1 MTSPPNTQDML
12 ACMNDALVQVA
23 VYFEG
28 KTKEVEVPCGG
39 ADGQL
44 FLSELRDVVEDGGAG
59 GASSS
64 AAASSAAINFF
75 SVGPQ
80 RLGVGNGELGKNV
93 DPGGARPLS
102 AAAALAAARRDG
114 MLVAARC
121 GDDRE
126 APAKRLI
133 ADEGIEVTVDVTP
146 SCSILL
152 NGGVDYDLPT
162 ALAELVDNS
171 IAALGSPAPG
181 EPKVCI

>member
-1 MTSPPNTQDML
+1 MSRHIAEGKLIFLLLQLAADCAMTSPPNTQDML

-44 FLSELRDVVEDGGAG
+44 FLSELRDVVEDGGGG

-80 RLGVGNGELGKNV
+80 RLGVGNGELGKKTCIV
-93 DPGGARPLS
+93 KTSHLLKG
-102 AAAALAAARRDG
+102 
-114 MLVAARC
+114 
-121 GDDRE
+121 
-126 APAKRLI
+126 KQYRLTLWSYV
-133 ADEGIEVTVDVTP
+133 GFV
-146 SCSILL
+146 
-152 NGGVDYDLPT
+152 
-162 ALAELVDNS
+162 
-171 IAALGSPAPG
+171 
-181 EPKVCI
+181 